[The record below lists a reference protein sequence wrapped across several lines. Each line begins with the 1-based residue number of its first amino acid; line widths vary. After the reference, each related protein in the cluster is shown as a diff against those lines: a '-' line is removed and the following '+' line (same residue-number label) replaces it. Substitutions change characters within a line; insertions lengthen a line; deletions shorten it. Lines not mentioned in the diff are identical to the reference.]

1 MNKGKLILTRKNDES
16 FILRLSDDIDP
27 STPVGEIFDEIKI
40 TLRECPHQVKVLVEA
55 DQCIKIM
62 RSELLEQTEYEN

>member
-27 STPVGEIFDEIKI
+27 STPVGDIFD
-40 TLRECPHQVKVLVEA
+40 
-55 DQCIKIM
+55 
-62 RSELLEQTEYEN
+62 